1 MKITSY
7 EDFVQILKT
16 HQLNDTVV
24 TQLTNGLVG
33 WPIFKEVFAVSAL
46 NGGGVSELKNYIL
59 SSAKKGQ
66 WKYHPQLRTDKSPTD
81 LVTDIIKSKCL
92 EVMTDNTSIPKN
104 LPYIIEP
111 KISAWKVENGVL
123 RLHVQVRF
131 LSKFTTLASRITV
144 YSRLFILG
152 FFQIFL
158 LNKK

>member
-66 WKYHPQLRTDKSPTD
+66 WKYHPQLRTDISPPD
-81 LVTDIIKSKCL
+81 LVKDIIKSKCL
-92 EVMTDNTSIPKN
+92 EVMTDGMVHISYK
-104 LPYIIEP
+104 IEP
-111 KISAWKVENGVL
+111 KILAWKVENGVL
-123 RLHVQVRF
+123 RLNVQVRI
-131 LSKFTTLASRITV
+131 LSKFTTLLKCIRM
-144 YSRLFILG
+144 
-152 FFQIFL
+152 
-158 LNKK
+158 

>member
-66 WKYHPQLRTDKSPTD
+66 WKYHPQLRTDISPPD
-81 LVTDIIKSKCL
+81 FVKDIIKSKCL
-92 EVMTDNTSIPKN
+92 EVMTDAYK
-104 LPYIIEP
+104 IEP
-111 KISAWKVENGVL
+111 KILAW
-123 RLHVQVRF
+123 
-131 LSKFTTLASRITV
+131 
-144 YSRLFILG
+144 
-152 FFQIFL
+152 
-158 LNKK
+158 

>member
-46 NGGGVSELKNYIL
+46 NGGGISELKNYIL

-66 WKYHPQLRTDKSPTD
+66 WKYHPQLRTDISPPD
-81 LVTDIIKSKCL
+81 LVKDIIKSKCL
-92 EVMTDNTSIPKN
+92 EVITDKGA
-104 LPYIIEP
+104 LPYKIEP
-111 KISAWKVENGVL
+111 KISAWKIENGVL
-123 RLHVQVRF
+123 RLNVQVNIF
-131 LSKFTTLASRITV
+131 KKIFTTL
-144 YSRLFILG
+144 L
-152 FFQIFL
+152 
-158 LNKK
+158 